1 MAVNAKNWQEMK
13 KPNAL
18 EKRAAG
24 DARRKATFV
33 AEPLERGFGL
43 TLGNSLRRVLLSSLQ
58 GAAVTSM
65 RIEGVLHEFSSLAG
79 VREDV
84 TDIVL
89 NVKQIALRME
99 GDQPRRLQLS
109 ATGPGEVT
117 AGQIATTG
125 DIEVMNPGLVICHL
139 DEGATLNMELTAE
152 TGKGYVPAAANR
164 PADAPIGLIP
174 VDALYSPVRQVSYK
188 VENTRV
194 GQELDYDKLTI
205 TVETDGTLTPD
216 DALAYAARILQD
228 QLQLFVHFDEGM
240 AMTHVPTGVAAVA
253 AGEGADQD
261 ANQLNRYLLKKV
273 DELEL
278 SVRSANCLKNDNII
292 YIGDLVQ
299 KTEAEMLRTPN
310 FGRKSLN
317 EIKEVLSGMGLHLGM
332 EVEDWP
338 PENIEELAKKFED
351 QF

>member
-18 EKRAAG
+18 EKKTGG
-24 DARRKATFV
+24 DSRRKATFV

-65 RIEGVLHEFSSLAG
+65 KIEGVLHEFSSLQG

-89 NVKQIALRME
+89 NVKQVALRME
-99 GDQPRRLQLS
+99 GDAPKRLQLS

-125 DIEVMNPGLVICHL
+125 DIEVMNPDLVICHL

-152 TGKGYVPAAANR
+152 VGKGYVPAAANR
-164 PADAPIGLIP
+164 P

-194 GQELDYDKLTI
+194 GQELDYDKLTL
-205 TVETDGTLTPD
+205 TVETDGTISPD
-216 DALAYAARILQD
+216 DAIAYAARILQD

-240 AMTHVPTGVAAVA
+240 VQVPTMA
-253 AGEGADQD
+253 EGAE
-261 ANQLNRYLLKKV
+261 RTW
-273 DELEL
+273 L
-278 SVRSANCLKNDNII
+278 S
-292 YIGDLVQ
+292 
-299 KTEAEMLRTPN
+299 
-310 FGRKSLN
+310 
-317 EIKEVLSGMGLHLGM
+317 
-332 EVEDWP
+332 
-338 PENIEELAKKFED
+338 
-351 QF
+351 